1 MRRIKGLLLL
11 SVSLIL
17 VSGCNAIN
25 AKIDWPWEVYYSVE
39 YELNGERFEYTEHDP
54 VHYSLSRGQN
64 YRKPSFSAPED
75 KLQVHFVFN
84 NLVSPGVLNSLD
96 RLDSNNRILYEA
108 RFSSDTT
115 FFVAGKKYYSSLSD
129 VWLYPAG
136 EMMPGSTKDLVFW
149 LEKGQG
155 DVSFSVCFEC
165 KKIPNSGTEI
175 PFNKCDTIYC
185 TNGRIDIY
193 NRCPIDNPHN
203 YDFLRTE

>member
-1 MRRIKGLLLL
+1 
-11 SVSLIL
+11 
-17 VSGCNAIN
+17 
-25 AKIDWPWEVYYSVE
+25 
-39 YELNGERFEYTEHDP
+39 
-54 VHYSLSRGQN
+54 
-64 YRKPSFSAPED
+64 
-75 KLQVHFVFN
+75 
-84 NLVSPGVLNSLD
+84 
-96 RLDSNNRILYEA
+96 
-108 RFSSDTT
+108 
-115 FFVAGKKYYSSLSD
+115 
-129 VWLYPAG
+129 
-136 EMMPGSTKDLVFW
+136 MPGSTKDLVFW